1 MIQIT
6 QSQEFVVH
14 DRGNGHESKVR
25 KYEKVCWDMIFSGKD
40 GFKIIEDLNTRFL
53 PHQLSAIFFNTENVE
68 ESFDAIKTFLN
79 NVGYDIHVTR
89 IPIPPFRTV
98 PENY

>member
-6 QSQEFVVH
+6 DSQQFVTH
-14 DRGNGHESKVR
+14 DRGNGNESKVR

-40 GFKIIEDLNTRFL
+40 GFKIIEDLNSRFL
-53 PHQLSAIFFNTENVE
+53 PHQLSAIFFNTKEPQ
-68 ESFDAIKTFLN
+68 ESLEALKSFLN
-79 NVGYDIHVTR
+79 SVGYDIHVTR